1 MVGFISELKIIKVRE
16 TRESYALYLV
26 SILYLV
32 CLSPNQ
38 CVVIR
43 RSSITKWL
51 NRPIPSYDYIKEIS
65 LPFNRKKCFFLC
77 LVVIQHKIWL
87 FMNQAELLSIFR
99 DQNSLTFAIYQLDNH
114 VSIPVL
120 CL

>member
-43 RSSITKWL
+43 RSSITK
-51 NRPIPSYDYIKEIS
+51 
-65 LPFNRKKCFFLC
+65 
-77 LVVIQHKIWL
+77 
-87 FMNQAELLSIFR
+87 
-99 DQNSLTFAIYQLDNH
+99 
-114 VSIPVL
+114 
-120 CL
+120 